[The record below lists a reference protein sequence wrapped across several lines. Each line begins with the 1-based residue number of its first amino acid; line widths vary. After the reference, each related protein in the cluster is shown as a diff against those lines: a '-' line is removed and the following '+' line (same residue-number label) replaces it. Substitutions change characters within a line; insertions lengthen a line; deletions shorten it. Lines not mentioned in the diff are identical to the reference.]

1 MKNNIISFVII
12 LLALF
17 TVAAKAETIS
27 YDGSSLPDSSWNFVS
42 NGGESHSVFVNNG
55 SLRMIDSTL
64 LVGNSLG
71 YIKPFSFDSS
81 EIIDVEFRARVFSG
95 ESATTSLTNQDYR
108 APFGIWLHDGLV
120 RAEMAIGSD
129 KVTSLGPILTTS
141 TPYTDEEIQEFEQI
155 SADTG
160 IPLSRLI
167 GDGNKYTSERTYV
180 LDQAIDGTVW
190 HTYNF
195 LLTAFDISWYV
206 DDLLIGQ
213 ADRSELLE
221 NITATDL
228 RINMMITSATAD
240 VELDY
245 LLVNTS
251 VVPVPATAWLFGS
264 GLIGLIGLARRKAHV

>member
-1 MKNNIISFVII
+1 MAFKNTI
-12 LLALF
+12 L
-17 TVAAKAETIS
+17 VASTLILTANVKAATIS
-27 YDGSSLPDSSWNFVS
+27 YDGSTLPDSSWNFVS
-42 NGGESHSVFVNNG
+42 NGSEDHSVFLNEG

-81 EIIDVEFRARVFSG
+81 EVIDVEFRARVFSG
-95 ESATTSLTNQDYR
+95 ESAATSLTNQDYS

-120 RAEMAIGSD
+120 RAEMAIGAD
-129 KVTSLGPILTTS
+129 KVTSLGPILTTA

-155 SADTG
+155 SVDTG

-167 GDGNKYTSERTYV
+167 GDGNKYSSERTYV
-180 LDQAIDGTVW
+180 LDQVIDGTVW

-195 LLTAFDISWYV
+195 SLTPFDISWYV
-206 DDLLIGQ
+206 DGLLIGRS
-213 ADRSELLE
+213 DRSELLE

-228 RINMMITSATAD
+228 RINMMISSATAD

-245 LLVNTS
+245 LRVNTS
-251 VVPVPATAWLFGS
+251 AVPVPTAVWLFGS
-264 GLIGLIGLARRKAHV
+264 GLIGLIGLARRKANA